1 LTGDLAD
8 EYAGDYT
15 GDWTADWT
23 GGLLPRFGL
32 APGRL
37 APEHPLPGSPERA
50 IARYAVADAQGR
62 AWMLERIGPGQA
74 ARREELAG
82 LLAALARD
90 PELGPLVP
98 AWRPTVQTTVAATVS
113 ATVSATRSATRS
125 AAPLATPP
133 RYVLRQDEPPN
144 IGLWMVSPFVAG
156 SPLPRPDYLDHAWR
170 GRALAGVL
178 LALQRAGAGLADAGL
193 PGPGLA
199 GSKGFPAGAPD
210 ERNAGTF
217 GERNAGVPGER
228 TAGALEGLPV
238 PPQPDLAAYAGSFF
252 NALERR
258 APGLLPRLAPVRR
271 ALAGLAGAEAACA
284 PALAHGDPHPL
295 NVIWGEAGARPV
307 RALID
312 WEFAGLR
319 PRTYDA
325 AVVLGCAGFEH
336 PSGLTRA
343 FALGLAR
350 TLAEGGLP
358 TAELRLLPLF
368 VLALRLGWL
377 AEWLRKRDAEL
388 VAMELEYLDILLDAQ
403 ARLARVW
410 AGG

>member
-1 LTGDLAD
+1 L
-8 EYAGDYT
+8 
-15 GDWTADWT
+15 
-23 GGLLPRFGL
+23 
-32 APGRL
+32 
-37 APEHPLPGSPERA
+37 
-50 IARYAVADAQGR
+50 
-62 AWMLERIGPGQA
+62 
-74 ARREELAG
+74 
-82 LLAALARD
+82 
-90 PELGPLVP
+90 
-98 AWRPTVQTTVAATVS
+98 S
-113 ATVSATRSATRS
+113 A
-125 AAPLATPP
+125 
-133 RYVLRQDEPPN
+133 
-144 IGLWMVSPFVAG
+144 
-156 SPLPRPDYLDHAWR
+156 
-170 GRALAGVL
+170 
-178 LALQRAGAGLADAGL
+178 
-193 PGPGLA
+193 
-199 GSKGFPAGAPD
+199 
-210 ERNAGTF
+210 
-217 GERNAGVPGER
+217 
-228 TAGALEGLPV
+228 
-238 PPQPDLAAYAGSFF
+238 PPQPGLAAYAGSFF